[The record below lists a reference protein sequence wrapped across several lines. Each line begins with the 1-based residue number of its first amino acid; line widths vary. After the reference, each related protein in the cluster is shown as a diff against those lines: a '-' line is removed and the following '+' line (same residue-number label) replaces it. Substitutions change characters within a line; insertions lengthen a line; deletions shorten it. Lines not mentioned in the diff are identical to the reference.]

1 MLTTLAPISS
11 SQPKL
16 GRGPKEVRPAE
27 GREFGSPK
35 ASPASSWYSP
45 TSLEGLQ
52 TIRHVKSALLA
63 AQTDN
68 PTLCTLRVI
77 WAQGVGNYLEGQERH
92 FM

>member
-1 MLTTLAPISS
+1 
-11 SQPKL
+11 
-16 GRGPKEVRPAE
+16 
-27 GREFGSPK
+27 
-35 ASPASSWYSP
+35 
-45 TSLEGLQ
+45 
-52 TIRHVKSALLA
+52 LLA